1 MCWISWFLASC
12 FLSDSGSDSNENPNR
27 NPNATKPPE
36 IKAKKQG
43 LLKGPML
50 LQNHFIKLVDS
61 GNGAFGRRSA
71 GAFP

>member
-1 MCWISWFLASC
+1 MSS
-12 FLSDSGSDSNENPNR
+12 

-50 LQNHFIKLVDS
+50 LQNHFIKPVDS
-61 GNGAFGRRSA
+61 GSGAGR
-71 GAFP
+71 GGEVGCIPMKWVLI